1 MLYLAS
7 QSPRRQSILKDLGVQ
22 FELLLPT
29 EDEDAESLELVIPH
43 ERSLD
48 YVSRVTLA
56 KLDAAVI
63 RLKKRQLPWYPILC
77 ADTTVSIPLLGEDLI
92 LGKPQNNT
100 HALEILEQLN
110 HQCHQVH
117 TTIAVQIH
125 PESSPEILVSTSNVY
140 FANNSSDKLNAY
152 IATGEPMG
160 KAGAYAIQG
169 IGSSLIQKIE
179 GSHSSI
185 MGLPVYETCLLLDK
199 ALIPYI
205 LYL

>member
-7 QSPRRQSILKDLGVQ
+7 QSPRRQAILKDLGVQ
-22 FELLLPT
+22 FELLIAAA
-29 EDEDAESLELVIPH
+29 DEDAESLELVIPH
-43 ERSLD
+43 EPSLD
-48 YVSRVTLA
+48 YVRRVTLA
-56 KLDAAVI
+56 KLNAAVN
-63 RLKKRQLPWYPILC
+63 RLKNRQLDWHPILC
-77 ADTTVSIPLLGEDLI
+77 ADTTVSIYKLGEDHI
-92 LGKPQNNT
+92 LGKPKDDND
-100 HALEILEQLN
+100 ALEILKQLN

-117 TTIAVQIH
+117 TAIAVQID
-125 PESSPEILVSTSNVY
+125 PESTPELLVSSSNVY
-140 FANNSSDKLNAY
+140 FANNSPEKLKAY
-152 IATGEPMG
+152 IATKEPMG

-199 ALIPYI
+199 ASIPYI

>member
-29 EDEDAESLELVIPH
+29 RDEDAESLELVIPQ
-43 ERSLD
+43 ESSLD
-48 YVSRVTLA
+48 YVRRVTLA
-56 KLDAAVI
+56 KLEAAVV

-77 ADTTVSIPLLGEDLI
+77 ADTTVSIQLLGQDLI
-92 LGKPQNNT
+92 LGKPNDDA
-100 HALEILEQLN
+100 HALDILKQLN

-117 TTIAVQIH
+117 TAIAVQIN
-125 PESSPEILVSTSNVY
+125 PETPPEILVSTSNVY
-140 FANNSSDKLNAY
+140 FANNSLEKLQAY
-152 IATGEPMG
+152 ISTKEPMG

-199 ALIPYI
+199 ASIPYI